1 MVTLIPFLLLPII
14 GVAAINLP
22 ERGPSSTLTVTTVMA
37 IVGWAILIIDD
48 DRWSI
53 LTFALLGL
61 CFSVERGF
69 GVVLA
74 LAVSAIW
81 TAAWIDDGVE
91 GWQLLIPLAVFG
103 AGVILWS
110 TLRRAEIES
119 ATLAGLVERLESTQ
133 ADLAAAERER
143 GVLAER
149 ARFAGEIHDTLAQGF
164 TSIVVLGRAA
174 QRTGDVS
181 GALTEIESVAEDH
194 LAAARRLVAAI
205 GPADLESLSLPDA
218 MRRQLDRTIDPATM
232 QAHFEVI
239 GDTARLPA
247 EVEVTLFRGLQETLL
262 NVRKHAAAAQR
273 PRHPQL
279 SRRRRGT
286 RRSRRRAGFRRR
298 SPRRPR
304 QPHRG
309 ARTASAPT
317 SNPGPRRRVD
327 GREHLHGRHS
337 RLAPIASGGAVITL
351 LIVDDHPIV
360 RSGLATLLGA
370 EDDIEIVGEA
380 GNGGDAVAAALALRP
395 SATLMDLRMPDVDGV
410 EATARIKSEW
420 PDAAIVVLTTY
431 DTDEAIVRAIEAGAS
446 GYLLKDAPPE
456 TLLDAIRRAAA
467 GETVLAPPVARR
479 LIERVRD
486 PAAGALSRREIEVL
500 REVASGNTNAQI
512 ADQLHISQ
520 ATVKTHLL
528 HIYDKLGVADRA
540 AAVAHAYDSNILTP
554 RNR

>member
-1 MVTLIPFLLLPII
+1 MGIENRRRDAPVGRLPRVWSAIAIASVLAGLVLTFDPDFGSPGSTVVTLIPFLLLPII

-37 IVGWAILIIDD
+37 IVGWAILVVDD

-61 CFSVERGF
+61 CFSVEGAI

-74 LAVSAIW
+74 LAVSGIW
-81 TAAWIDDGVE
+81 TAAWIDDGVD

-205 GPADLESLSLPDA
+205 GPADLETLSLPDA
-218 MRRQLDRTIDPATM
+218 MRRQLDRTIDAATM

-239 GDTARLPA
+239 GDTAHLPA

-262 NVRKHAAAAQR
+262 NVRKHAAAAR
-273 PRHPQL
+273 VHVTL
-279 SRRRRGT
+279 SYLGDVVALDVRD
-286 RRSRRRAGFRRR
+286 
-298 SPRRPR
+298 
-304 QPHRG
+304 
-309 ARTASAPT
+309 
-317 SNPGPRRRVD
+317 D
-327 GREHLHGRHS
+327 GRGFADGALADHGSLTGGQGLRALRH
-337 RLAPIASGGAVITL
+337 RAQALGGELTVESTSTGGTAVSL
-351 LIVDDHPIV
+351 QLP
-360 RSGLATLLGA
+360 
-370 EDDIEIVGEA
+370 
-380 GNGGDAVAAALALRP
+380 AVAP
-395 SATLMDLRMPDVDGV
+395 
-410 EATARIKSEW
+410 
-420 PDAAIVVLTTY
+420 
-431 DTDEAIVRAIEAGAS
+431 
-446 GYLLKDAPPE
+446 
-456 TLLDAIRRAAA
+456 
-467 GETVLAPPVARR
+467 
-479 LIERVRD
+479 
-486 PAAGALSRREIEVL
+486 
-500 REVASGNTNAQI
+500 
-512 ADQLHISQ
+512 
-520 ATVKTHLL
+520 
-528 HIYDKLGVADRA
+528 
-540 AAVAHAYDSNILTP
+540 
-554 RNR
+554 